1 MPHPDRGP
9 LRQCAE
15 SVRVC
20 AKSVARRARNVVAG
34 EASDQALR
42 RIGRDISIMHA
53 DLRSIWERF
62 TFKGDRIAAILR
74 EPGTS
79 LA

>member
-1 MPHPDRGP
+1 MPHPDRGARP
-9 LRQCAE
+9 QCAE

-34 EASDQALR
+34 EGSEQALR

-53 DLRSIWERF
+53 HQRF
-62 TFKGDRIAAILR
+62 MGRLTCKGDRIAALLR